1 MARGKVSVIP
11 PALLTWA
18 ILGRP
23 CFSSSD
29 KFLFC
34 WADKFLFCCSS
45 SDFAWFMH
53 ECLRSRVFV
62 HGRTFL
68 HPRIR
73 PMTWVVG
80 LLNSCPILLLFS
92 QYRLYYLSSWKRHL
106 FNLANNNNIF
116 NFAFSNLWWLK
127 KPRIG
132 CMISSYFIIG
142 LDLLPSCNDFFMWMT
157 YASYLYIS
165 LLISCI
171 SRNKKEDTTL
181 KFYYR

>member
-34 WADKFLFCCSS
+34 WAAFLSISLLSS
-45 SDFAWFMH
+45 
-53 ECLRSRVFV
+53 VF
-62 HGRTFL
+62 
-68 HPRIR
+68 P
-73 PMTWVVG
+73 
-80 LLNSCPILLLFS
+80 LLFL
-92 QYRLYYLSSWKRHL
+92 RLCLIHARMWHL

-165 LLISCI
+165 LLTSCI
-171 SRNKKEDTTL
+171 SRNKKEGTTL
-181 KFYYR
+181 EFYYR